1 MKYVFYL
8 TLGIFLLSLYTDQD
22 QMNFDTLYTTSLT
35 AAFFFGKFVGILG
48 ALSILAF
55 LLQMLIIGAKKVKAL
70 VIGQ

>member
-22 QMNFDTLYTTSLT
+22 QMNFATAYSTSLT
-35 AAFFFGKFVGILG
+35 AAFFFGKFLGIFG
-48 ALSILAF
+48 ALSILA
-55 LLQMLIIGAKKVKAL
+55 LLIQILIIGAKKVKAL